1 MSSSENP
8 EQIEEIVD
16 QEDLQESRELRIDKM
31 LNSVEENKS
40 SLLNICGAIGV
51 AIALYFLYDIYI
63 VQPKIENSREV
74 FYQAQNYFE
83 KYGPTEKS
91 PQGISYF
98 DIALEG
104 DDSVGVMGFL
114 EIINEY
120 SGTDAANL
128 SAFYAGIIYLHKKDF
143 NNAITYLSDFSSD
156 DLMVSTR
163 ALSALG
169 DAYAELGEF
178 NKAIDYY
185 NQAASNNPNSYST
198 PLNLMKLGNARENHG
213 DLDEAL
219 SCYEKIKAEYPNSP
233 EGLEIDKYI
242 ARVNAK
248 I

>member
-1 MSSSENP
+1 MNHNTGQGHP
-8 EQIEEIVD
+8 ERADRVTVVIDHLKKLKSKNLIWKKPAKFDLKYLEFAHDKNYLNNVTESFPKQGLNFLDGDTIVSPGSKD
-16 QEDLQESRELRIDKM
+16 ATKDAVGSILTAID
-31 LNSVEENKS
+31 
-40 SLLNICGAIGV
+40 
-51 AIALYFLYDIYI
+51 
-63 VQPKIENSREV
+63 
-74 FYQAQNYFE
+74 
-83 KYGPTEKS
+83 
-91 PQGISYF
+91 
-98 DIALEG
+98 
-104 DDSVGVMGFL
+104 GVM
-114 EIINEY
+114 
-120 SGTDAANL
+120 
-128 SAFYAGIIYLHKKDF
+128 KKDF

-178 NKAIDYY
+178 DKAIDYY

-213 DLDEAL
+213 ELDEAL